1 MLYNSFQS
9 SKVVENAS
17 PFILAK
23 FVCWCDYGMFLSM
36 LLGKF
41 CSSSHARCCR
51 NVGWSNWV
59 FYFCIVTYSKQN
71 TFSCPIIRVM
81 PNKLSRVLWW

>member
-23 FVCWCDYGMFLSM
+23 FVCWCDYGNVLVHAI
-36 LLGKF
+36 GK
-41 CSSSHARCCR
+41 
-51 NVGWSNWV
+51 
-59 FYFCIVTYSKQN
+59 I
-71 TFSCPIIRVM
+71 
-81 PNKLSRVLWW
+81 L